1 MTEAAEEPRQIETGT
16 TTDQV
21 TRDTMDAALKELDKL
36 QHLTSDL
43 PSTNKNKTPA
53 IQESLNSLLLTLH
66 VQKKRFEAGFAS
78 EHDQRVSRKAA
89 YVLCGG
95 RLTPGALVSEQ
106 YLLDIEREAF
116 LSLCGERKTQE
127 RIAHTLKTGKPLR
140 N

>member
-78 EHDQRVSRKAA
+78 EADLETLVKTVESKKKEIDERQKEIYNSLARYGKALDKVCKVFWC
-89 YVLCGG
+89 YQF
-95 RLTPGALVSEQ
+95 RPGSWVNQ
-106 YLLDIEREAF
+106 
-116 LSLCGERKTQE
+116 
-127 RIAHTLKTGKPLR
+127 
-140 N
+140 